1 MRAHERRQQ
10 QQSELSVRWRA
21 QGGGGKGWSHLITTP
36 LLLPTRF
43 SRAIKTNDSDG
54 DKYLDKEYYMM
65 FGAVDACMYGPIKSD
80 VLYH

>member
-1 MRAHERRQQ
+1 MEGPRGRR
-10 QQSELSVRWRA
+10 
-21 QGGGGKGWSHLITTP
+21 KGVEPSHHHAP
-36 LLLPTRF
+36 LLPTRF
-43 SRAIKTNDSDG
+43 SRAIITDDFDG